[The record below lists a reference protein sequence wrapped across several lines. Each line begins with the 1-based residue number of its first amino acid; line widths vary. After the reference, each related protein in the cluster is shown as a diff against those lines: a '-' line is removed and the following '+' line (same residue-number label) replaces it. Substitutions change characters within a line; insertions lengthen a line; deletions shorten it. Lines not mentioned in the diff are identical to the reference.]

1 MSGGLTA
8 LAITVS
14 NDDMDMVE
22 ILIMLTCWICAQ
34 FVGK

>member
-14 NDDMDMVE
+14 NDDMDVVE
-22 ILIMLTCWICAQ
+22 ILIIPRCLILAL
-34 FVGK
+34 FAGK